1 MGVYENEDVVYPKV
15 LLLKILKNKSLDYL
29 KHQVIREEAL
39 NSINEF
45 GMNDLEIRI
54 SSLETCIPDTLV
66 KRVREPD

>member
-1 MGVYENEDVVYPKV
+1 MKNEDVVYPKV

-54 SSLETCIPDTLV
+54 SSVFSIITLIILALRKCI
-66 KRVREPD
+66 